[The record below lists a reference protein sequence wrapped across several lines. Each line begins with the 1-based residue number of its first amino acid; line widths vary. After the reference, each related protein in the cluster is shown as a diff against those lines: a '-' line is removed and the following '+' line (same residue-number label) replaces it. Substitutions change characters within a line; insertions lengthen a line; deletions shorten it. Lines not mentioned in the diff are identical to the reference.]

1 MNTRADKTLENKSQA
16 SANSLL
22 KQQSGSEST
31 FLLVDN
37 RPEAIAQRKLRG
49 TNNNSHVQQLKAYQ
63 EIAKNSPQVKQL
75 RAYQAMADSFISQSA
90 QRKESIEE
98 ETLEGKFEPIREKIG
113 IASNQPIQ
121 RYLIVGTDDL
131 TRWYK
136 EKWQSY
142 TGQLDQEART
152 TADLNVLITQVA
164 IQMVASLN
172 SANPVENQMI
182 LDIKADAG
190 GLLRRQITKWIEEKP
205 GAAGAS
211 AKSHPVFGRKSQT
224 RAYENFKDL
233 AFALLGWVKAKPGRR
248 QEKALANRAQT
259 GDASDAIGYH
269 LDSALIKIRE
279 WVNGHARSLQISADL
294 GTPAPVAGHSWNI
307 YQNYFNNVAG
317 LGARTT
323 LPARYLDVL
332 NNPQNYDVREKTGIL
347 HDIMHYFMEKYSVD
361 NTINLVDNVG
371 GLSATVPDP
380 THASGMKREVYARPE
395 NTQIRDNQ
403 KDAQGLV
410 KPEAMPGSLA
420 VDPKIKV
427 SKEEQ
432 HDSYKLARSKGLPM
446 YGRHS
451 FTAARMMRMV
461 QQSGGTPTEISAI
474 AWSIMSYWRN
484 NYDHR
489 SIPYH
494 TLHEI
499 MDFLPEFGGT
509 YDVNNPHAG
518 IDLFTNAGL
527 IQSLHTSIL
536 AAPNKRDIDKLV
548 ATDTP
553 VNNAAWFLSN
563 HALWANADVM
573 NFLSTTVLP
582 DGDFM
587 TLNRVHLQQFFN
599 YNVHTRHLKTLI
611 PVARRN
617 YVDGRI

>member
-1 MNTRADKTLENKSQA
+1 LNTRADKTLENKSQA

>member
-22 KQQSGSEST
+22 KQQSSSEST

-380 THASGMKREVYARPE
+380 IHASGMKREVYARPE